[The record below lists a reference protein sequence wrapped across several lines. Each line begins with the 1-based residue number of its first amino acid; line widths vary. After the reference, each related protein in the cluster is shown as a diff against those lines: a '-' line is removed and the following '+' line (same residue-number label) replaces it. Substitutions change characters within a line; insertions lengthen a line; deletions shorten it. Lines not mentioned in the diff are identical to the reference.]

1 MKHRAIAAVQQ
12 MDSEIA
18 TLLQQRLDEANI
30 QINSYHE
37 DVYEIDTKDVG
48 NFNNIYTEVV
58 RQVVRNSTNPSTTK

>member
-1 MKHRAIAAVQQ
+1 MKHIAIAAVQQ

>member
-1 MKHRAIAAVQQ
+1 MKHIVIATVQQ

-30 QINSYHE
+30 QINSYHG

-48 NFNNIYTEVV
+48 NLNNLHTEVV